1 MVLKKIGDEYIF
13 PNFLLFWSFSVLLL
27 EKLKQK
33 TTKTTAGVIS
43 STFFLSLAD
52 KFPEGRALSD
62 PPSTGPCPMCLLSEF
77 RASWKFHSSSFLI
90 PKNSWGIQSK
100 VELSLVALKPYNAK
114 ESSEAIVKD
123 YSGLLL
129 SSMKSVGLGATW
141 RNLLVKANTAVLRG

>member
-1 MVLKKIGDEYIF
+1 MTIFFPTSSFFGLSVSLYQKKI
-13 PNFLLFWSFSVLLL
+13 N
-27 EKLKQK
+27 KKQ
-33 TTKTTAGVIS
+33 TTKTTAGDIS

-100 VELSLVALKPYNAK
+100 VELSLVALKPSNAK
-114 ESSEAIVKD
+114 ESSEALVNKD

-129 SSMKSVGLGATW
+129 SSLKSVGLGATW
-141 RNLLVKANTAVLRG
+141 RNLLVKANTAVLCG